1 MCLRLVRIGYQG
13 LVIIFFDLII
23 TTDAHLIV
31 LIILT
36 VKSRENFIRWKGVAK
51 IFIRSKGVASHKRSQ
66 DFWLGGPK
74 PQIAWNDVIR
84 NLQKRNFLWG
94 KDIVEWKIWSCS
106 PLTLNQNIGEEKG
119 RKLIVGKCKSNLG
132 DVLSKLVYS
141 NVLQRGVWGPPKAM
155 WVWGQ
160 SSQPLG
166 DFYKFLEK
174 KAILI
179 PLDHISH
186 VFKAISK
193 N

>member
-1 MCLRLVRIGYQG
+1 MCFRLVRIGYQC
-13 LVIIFFDLII
+13 LFIIFFDLII
-23 TTDAHLIV
+23 TTDAHLKV

-36 VKSRENFIRWKGVAK
+36 VKSCENFIRWKGVAK
-51 IFIRSKGVASHKRSQ
+51 IFIRSKGVASHRRSQ

-74 PQIAWNDVIR
+74 LQIAGNDVIT

-106 PLTLNQNIGEEKG
+106 PLALNQDFGEEKG

-141 NVLQRGVWGPPKAM
+141 NVSQRGVWGPPKAM

-160 SSQPLG
+160 SPQPRAI
-166 DFYKFLEK
+166 FISFWK
-174 KAILI
+174 KK
-179 PLDHISH
+179 P
-186 VFKAISK
+186 F
-193 N
+193 